1 MKKRKQIS
9 NQLWRDIGAV
19 LIKQQYY
26 YMQEHSV
33 RTSILFKIWHPLA
46 DLIWD
51 KVAASL
57 IAGLSSEE
65 T

>member
-19 LIKQQYY
+19 LMKQQYY
-26 YMQEHSV
+26 VQTHPV

-46 DLIWD
+46 DLTWD
-51 KVAASL
+51 KVAARL
-57 IAGLSSEE
+57 IAGLSNEE
-65 T
+65 A